1 MAPSKR
7 SVLKGSKH
15 ARKGKRR
22 MSQQD
27 QQLPEED
34 RVTAVALMRAA
45 YGKRYVPE
53 LYDLAGGIQGL
64 RDSGEDPQTSGMRKL
79 SAWAAKELLATVIS
93 STDKLRQVADALDAL
108 DSEERWDRRMANI
121 TCAYANCGSYP
132 PTFPEVR
139 QKFIEMFGEQ
149 CWPQPEFSVR
159 KTLKVL
165 GLPLAKAR
173 PGRPGGSRSQII
185 GNPRRVEK

>member
-1 MAPSKR
+1 
-7 SVLKGSKH
+7 
-15 ARKGKRR
+15 

-27 QQLPEED
+27 DSMEFEA
-34 RVTAVALMRAA
+34 VTAVALMRCA
-45 YGKRYVPE
+45 YGRRYVPKVFN
-53 LYDLAGGIQGL
+53 LAGAIQGL

-93 STDKLRQVADALDAL
+93 STAKLRQVADALDAL

-165 GLPLAKAR
+165 GLPLAKAKR
-173 PGRPGGSRSQII
+173 GRPQGSRSQI
-185 GNPRRVEK
+185 GNRTRFEQ